1 MKKLQTALFLSILF
15 LLFQSC
21 RDNSPIILEA
31 KKTEQSSH
39 LGNGVWIIVPP
50 GFKKAKT
57 YDGFQAEYPT
67 TSVSLQI
74 EDASLAEVKESFSLK
89 KLTLNKTTL
98 LELRPVQFGTTDS
111 AFFAVVHDARKG
123 TIRYL
128 LSVQQGSKTYNIKA
142 FCLKT
147 QENRYDKILRTALF
161 STYIGEFE
169 EEEKLFKMA
178 GLEQLGSVI
187 FTKDGQY
194 PTTAPDEAKIEVVS
208 IGKNHD
214 YPTQQHQFNFLK
226 YEVAKMTG
234 NSANAFGQ
242 EPLTQGSY
250 VTVSGYGPKGY
261 AFTAF
266 IVDPAEMAI
275 MVKCFGKAPGNIAE
289 FEDFVRANFIKAEII
304 RVR

>member
-1 MKKLQTALFLSILF
+1 MKKLQIALFSAALFLF
-15 LLFQSC
+15 FQAC
-21 RDNSPIILEA
+21 RDNSLIILKA
-31 KKTEQSSH
+31 RKTEQSSH
-39 LGNGVWIIVPP
+39 LGKGVWIIVPP

-89 KLTLNKTTL
+89 TLMLKNTAL
-98 LELRPVQFGTTDS
+98 LELRPVQFGATDS
-111 AFFAVVHDARKG
+111 AFFAVVHDKRKG

-147 QENRYDKILRTALF
+147 QENRYDEILRTALY
-161 STYIGEFE
+161 STYIGEYE
-169 EEEKLFKMA
+169 EEEELFKMA
-178 GLEQLGSVI
+178 GLEESGGVV

-194 PTTAPDEAKIEVVS
+194 PTTAPDGAKIEVVS

-242 EPLTQGSY
+242 EPLSQGTF
-250 VTVSGYGPKGY
+250 VTVSGSGPRGY

-266 IVDPAEMAI
+266 VVDPTETAI
-275 MVKCFGKAPGNIAE
+275 MIKCFGKAPGNMAE
-289 FEDFVRANFIKAEII
+289 FEDFVRANFIKAGIMKF
-304 RVR
+304 R

>member
-1 MKKLQTALFLSILF
+1 MPLFSVALLLF
-15 LLFQSC
+15 FQSC

-31 KKTEQSSH
+31 KKEEQSSH
-39 LGNGVWIIVPP
+39 LGKGVWIIVPP

-89 KLTLNKTTL
+89 NLALNKTTL

-111 AFFAVVHDARKG
+111 AFFAVVHDTRKG

-161 STYIGEFE
+161 STYIGKFE

-178 GLEQLGSVI
+178 GLEESGSMV

-194 PTTAPDEAKIEVVS
+194 PTTAPDEAKIEVMGV
-208 IGKNHD
+208 GKNHD

-234 NSANAFGQ
+234 DLGNTFGQ
-242 EPLTQGSY
+242 EPLAKGSF
-250 VTVSGYGPKGY
+250 VTVSGSGPKGY

-266 IVDPAEMAI
+266 VVDPAGAAI
-275 MVKCFGKAPGNIAE
+275 TIKCFGKAPENIAE

-304 RVR
+304 KFR